1 VLKRFKAAARG
12 SAMPRRKKMSHIRI
26 VLSDGNQ
33 LLIPMGQKTNPD
45 RFPSRRPPQ
54 LAVPLV
60 REQEGLPKLLLEDQV
75 IREKLMEK
83 LKQASVPRIFIERAS
98 NRVRVKIYTARP
110 GIVIGR
116 KGQEIEKIKEE
127 LAKITGKEI
136 LLDIQEVKKPE
147 IEAQL
152 VAENVALQL
161 ERRIA
166 FRRAMK
172 KAVEMAMA
180 LGAEGI
186 RIQCSGRLGGSDI
199 ARREWQRKAA
209 CRCTPCAKTST
220 TVSPKRA
227 PCTARS
233 ASSAGS
239 ARKKPTTTKPAGTIS
254 PRLKELLP
262 WLSLPPAPN
271 TASPRRVPAP
281 ATPSAATRSPS
292 ANSAFSRSPAAR

>member
-1 VLKRFKAAARG
+1 
-12 SAMPRRKKMSHIRI
+12 
-26 VLSDGNQ
+26 
-33 LLIPMGQKTNPD
+33 MGQKTNPIGF
-45 RFPSRRPPQ
+45 R
-54 LAVPLV
+54 LAV
-60 REQEGLPKLLLEDQV
+60 RRNWQSRWYATKKDFPKLLLEDQI

-127 LAKITGKEI
+127 LSKLTGKEI

-172 KAVEMAMA
+172 KAVEMAMT

-186 RIQCSGRLGGSDI
+186 RIQCSGRLGG
-199 ARREWQRKAA
+199 AEWQRK
-209 CRCTPCAKTST
+209 
-220 TVSPKRA
+220 
-227 PCTARS
+227 
-233 ASSAGS
+233 G
-239 ARKKPTTTKPAGTIS
+239 
-254 PRLKELLP
+254 
-262 WLSLPPAPN
+262 
-271 TASPRRVPAP
+271 RVPLHTLRENIDYGFFEARTLFGKIGVKCWICKKD
-281 ATPSAATRSPS
+281 AE
-292 ANSAFSRSPAAR
+292 PAA

>member
-1 VLKRFKAAARG
+1 
-12 SAMPRRKKMSHIRI
+12 
-26 VLSDGNQ
+26 
-33 LLIPMGQKTNPD
+33 MGQKTNPIGF
-45 RFPSRRPPQ
+45 R
-54 LAVPLV
+54 LAVRRNWQSRWYATKKDFPT
-60 REQEGLPKLLLEDQV
+60 LLREDQL

-116 KGQEIEKIKEE
+116 KGQEIEKIKDD
-127 LAKITGKEI
+127 LSKLTGKEI

-172 KAVEMAMA
+172 RTVEIAMA

-199 ARREWQRKAA
+199 ARREWQRK
-209 CRCTPCAKTST
+209 
-220 TVSPKRA
+220 
-227 PCTARS
+227 
-233 ASSAGS
+233 G
-239 ARKKPTTTKPAGTIS
+239 
-254 PRLKELLP
+254 
-262 WLSLPPAPN
+262 
-271 TASPRRVPAP
+271 RVPLHTLRENIDYGFVEANTVYGKIGVKCWICKSEADSNVP
-281 ATPSAATRSPS
+281 A
-292 ANSAFSRSPAAR
+292 